1 MPYESLTCPKC
12 GSADCQ
18 EVKPGTHFCNHC
30 DNVFR
35 YVTPAGANSRV
46 AACTTC
52 GVLAVGRCVTC
63 SQAFCASHQGR
74 DAGMVYVDQCVTC
87 RDRVV
92 QDRRDHEARFGR
104 SFFSDGSARRT
115 LLDAG
120 VATVDFH
127 RVRRETQSLRFGR
140 YKEVVTVEPLG
151 RGWLLGMCPW
161 KYTSQSGRSGVDVQN
176 DQLTILQDT
185 DRRAAGN
192 GYDRFGNYL
201 FMEGLFPV
209 REDTTHGGYEY
220 VDLVSPGILGFGV
233 HESTIPNWE
242 SLSRRVHD
250 LSAPATSRPGHPA
263 LPAEPR

>member
-18 EVKPGTHFCNHC
+18 EVKPDTHFCNHC

-35 YVTPAGANSRV
+35 YVAPAGASGGA

-52 GVLAVGRCVTC
+52 GVLAVGRCATC

-74 DAGMVYVDQCVTC
+74 YGGTVFFDQCATC
-87 RDRVV
+87 RGRVEQADRD
-92 QDRRDHEARFGR
+92 QEAHFRQ
-104 SFFSDGSARRT
+104 SFFTDGSARRT

-140 YKEVVTVEPLG
+140 YKEVVTVKPLG
-151 RGWLLGMCPW
+151 RGWLLGMCQW
-161 KYTSQSGRSGVDVQN
+161 KYTSHGGRSGVDVQN
-176 DQLTILQDT
+176 DWLTVLMD
-185 DRRAAGN
+185 AAMPLKEHPEFPYG
-192 GYDRFGNYL
+192 GAYIRD
-201 FMEGLFPV
+201 GLFPV

-220 VDLVSPGILGFGV
+220 VDLLSASILGFGN
-233 HESTIPNWE
+233 HKSTITNWE
-242 SLSRRVHD
+242 SLSRRVYD
-250 LSAPATSRPGHPA
+250 LSAPATSRPGQA
-263 LPAEPR
+263 T